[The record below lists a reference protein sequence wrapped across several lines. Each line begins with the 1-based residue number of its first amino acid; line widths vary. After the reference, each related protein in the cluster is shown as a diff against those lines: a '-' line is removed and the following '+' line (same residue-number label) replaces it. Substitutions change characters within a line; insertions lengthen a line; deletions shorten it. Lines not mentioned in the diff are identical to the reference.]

1 MGGKEGGSPGEWG
14 TGGVREVAEERVGGG
29 SSTRVRSGR
38 SRGGE
43 ITQKCLIFRN

>member
-1 MGGKEGGSPGEWG
+1 MGGKEGGSPGECG

-38 SRGGE
+38 SRAG
-43 ITQKCLIFRN
+43 KLPNNA